1 MGESKDWENKSS
13 NDHQDRLKT
22 KISSRTKST
31 NFIKI
36 GAIFVMKTRG
46 WCLNEVGPDDGGEP
60 AGDGEDTCDRQENKD
75 GDVDG
80 TVAW

>member
-1 MGESKDWENKSS
+1 MGESKDRENKSS

-22 KISSRTKST
+22 KISRTKSA

-36 GAIFVMKTRG
+36 YAMKTRG
-46 WCLNEVGPDDGGEP
+46 RCLNEVGPDDGGEP
-60 AGDGEDTCDRQENKD
+60 TSDGEDTSDRQENKD
-75 GDVDG
+75 GDVDR